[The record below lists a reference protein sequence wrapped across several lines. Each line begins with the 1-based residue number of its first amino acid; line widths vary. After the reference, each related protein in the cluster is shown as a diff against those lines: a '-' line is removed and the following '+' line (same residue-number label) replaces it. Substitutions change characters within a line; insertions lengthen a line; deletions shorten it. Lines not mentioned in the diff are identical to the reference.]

1 MDIDVSI
8 DGKSLTISIENPYK
22 VDVKKLMNQIR
33 EFAEKMGV
41 DIDTLKIETLIPKM
55 IKGVAGCEAGCPA
68 DAKSVVREGFKGFNL
83 SYVEGGILTATA
95 SLKGGR
101 PLQIKVFPEF

>member
-8 DGKSLTISIENPYK
+8 DGKSLVINIENPYR
-22 VDVKKLMNQIR
+22 VDVKDIMNKIKK
-33 EFAEKMGV
+33 FAKEMGV
-41 DIDTLKIETLIPKM
+41 DIEALRIEALIPKM

-68 DAKSVVREGFKGFNL
+68 DAKSVVREGFKGFDL
-83 SYVEGGILTATA
+83 SYIEGGILTANTT
-95 SLKGGR
+95 LKGGR